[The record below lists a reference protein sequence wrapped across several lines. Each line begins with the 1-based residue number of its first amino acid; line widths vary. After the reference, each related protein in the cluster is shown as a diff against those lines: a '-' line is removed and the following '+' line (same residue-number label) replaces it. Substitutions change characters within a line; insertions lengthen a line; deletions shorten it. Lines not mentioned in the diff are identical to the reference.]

1 MLHRS
6 KDTALARKFLY
17 LIAILIMLAIAAAF
31 AYRLFGVQ
39 ILRTALVPT
48 TKFEHQA
55 EAAPSVYAD
64 PAMWFSRPGKADDP
78 SRWTPTGYQP
88 AAAPPAAVFFID
100 RKRSA
105 VDVKEGSGRVRPC
118 ECPIINKK
126 KTT

>member
-64 PAMWFSRPGKADDP
+64 PAMWFSRPGKADDRSEERRVGKECVRTCR
-78 SRWTPTGYQP
+78 SRWWPYH
-88 AAAPPAAVFFID
+88 
-100 RKRSA
+100 
-105 VDVKEGSGRVRPC
+105 
-118 ECPIINKK
+118 
-126 KTT
+126 

>member
-1 MLHRS
+1 
-6 KDTALARKFLY
+6 
-17 LIAILIMLAIAAAF
+17 MLAIAAAF

-78 SRWTPTGYQP
+78 SRWSPPGYPP
-88 AAAPPAAVFFID
+88 AAAPPAAVFFIHPT
-100 RKRSA
+100 RS
-105 VDVKEGSGRVRPC
+105 DERRVGNGCVRRCRSRWSPY
-118 ECPIINKK
+118 P
-126 KTT
+126 

>member
-17 LIAILIMLAIAAAF
+17 LIAILLMPSIAAAF

-55 EAAPSVYAD
+55 AAAPSVYAD

-88 AAAPPAAVFFID
+88 AAA
-100 RKRSA
+100 RTEEHTSELQSLTRTS
-105 VDVKEGSGRVRPC
+105 
-118 ECPIINKK
+118 
-126 KTT
+126 

>member
-64 PAMWFSRPGKADDP
+64 PATWRSEEHTSELQSLMRS
-78 SRWTPTGYQP
+78 SY
-88 AAAPPAAVFFID
+88 AVF
-100 RKRSA
+100 
-105 VDVKEGSGRVRPC
+105 C
-118 ECPIINKK
+118 LTKK
-126 KTT
+126 NYHNSNTY

>member
-1 MLHRS
+1 MRISDWSSDVCSSDLAPAAPMLHRS

-64 PAMWFSRPGKADDP
+64 TAMWFRSEERRVGKECVSTCR
-78 SRWTPTGYQP
+78 SRWSPYH
-88 AAAPPAAVFFID
+88 
-100 RKRSA
+100 
-105 VDVKEGSGRVRPC
+105 
-118 ECPIINKK
+118 
-126 KTT
+126 

>member
-6 KDTALARKFLY
+6 KDTALARKFPY

-88 AAAPPAAVFFID
+88 AAAPPAA
-100 RKRSA
+100 RSE
-105 VDVKEGSGRVRPC
+105 VRRVGKECVSTCRSRWSPYH
-118 ECPIINKK
+118 
-126 KTT
+126 